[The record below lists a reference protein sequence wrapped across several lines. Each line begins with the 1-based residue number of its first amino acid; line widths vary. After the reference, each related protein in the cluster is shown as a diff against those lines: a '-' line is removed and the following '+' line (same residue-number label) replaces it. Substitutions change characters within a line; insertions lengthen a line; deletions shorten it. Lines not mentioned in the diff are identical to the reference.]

1 MLPVVDGMD
10 DEMGK
15 KVLSF
20 TSYDMDPNIEQKF
33 IAAYDAHTD
42 AIFRYCFWKTND
54 RELAKDLMQ
63 QAFAK
68 TWAYMQENDNEK
80 AGGKD
85 IGNIRAFLYKIAGN
99 LIIDWYRK
107 RKEQSLDA
115 LQDDGFDPADAPND
129 IDGSQSM
136 VPHTDRLAEIQWMMQ
151 ALDKLDPADKD
162 LILLNYMNGIPYSEI
177 AEAYGEKPTTISV
190 RIHRAMKRLKKILH
204 ADLTIQDDEMKF

>member
-1 MLPVVDGMD
+1 M
-10 DEMGK
+10 
-15 KVLSF
+15 LSF
-20 TSYDMDPNIEQKF
+20 TSYDMETTIDQKF

-42 AIFRYCFWKTND
+42 AIFRHCFWKTND
-54 RELAKDLMQ
+54 REVAKDLMQ

-68 TWAYMQENDNEK
+68 TWEYMQEIQRANSASDQK
-80 AGGKD
+80 GARKD
-85 IGNIRAFLYKIAGN
+85 IGNIRAFLYKTAGN

-115 LQDDGFDPADAPND
+115 MQDDGFDPEDAPND
-129 IDGSQSM
+129 IDGSASM

-162 LILLNYMNGIPYSEI
+162 LILLNYMNGVPYSEI

-190 RIHRAMKRLKKILH
+190 RIHRAIKRLKKILR
-204 ADLTIQDDEMKF
+204 ADLTKEDDEMKF